1 MSTLYYPDGRA
12 EFGTNSFPFL
22 PSPAWSGLAGSAG
35 SAGSVPIA
43 GRIGQ
48 LAGPHTVLQSR
59 DWDRVQTALGR
70 RTHRFRGPGWSA
82 LVIEESNTL
91 GRIWYLPYGPVA
103 NDVVALEV
111 ALTSLGEAAKKARV
125 AWVRIEPM
133 VSDGSEQMRA
143 PGLRSELLELGAREA
158 PRDIQPRRSRWLD
171 LTQGEDAILAA
182 MTGTNRNLWRRHQD
196 KGLSI
201 ECSRDPGDVE
211 ELISLNRAGA
221 ERKGFVAHDAD
232 YLRTVARTLLTRD
245 SGRVYLTRYEGQ
257 VVASAFVYDSASTRI
272 FAHAGMK
279 PEFRKLRPN
288 QPMIAQAVLDAAE
301 RGAKIADLFGIAP
314 TDSPHH
320 PWAGFTQFKRSFG
333 GRDVEF
339 AGTWDLPVSVP
350 RYAAYRSMRS
360 GRGMAQGMAG
370 ALRGRLRG

>member
-1 MSTLYYPDGRA
+1 MSSLYYPDGRA

-103 NDVVALEV
+103 NDVVALEA

-143 PGLRSELLELGAREA
+143 PGLRSEL
-158 PRDIQPRRSRWLD
+158 
-171 LTQGEDAILAA
+171 
-182 MTGTNRNLWRRHQD
+182 
-196 KGLSI
+196 
-201 ECSRDPGDVE
+201 
-211 ELISLNRAGA
+211 
-221 ERKGFVAHDAD
+221 
-232 YLRTVARTLLTRD
+232 
-245 SGRVYLTRYEGQ
+245 
-257 VVASAFVYDSASTRI
+257 
-272 FAHAGMK
+272 
-279 PEFRKLRPN
+279 
-288 QPMIAQAVLDAAE
+288 
-301 RGAKIADLFGIAP
+301 
-314 TDSPHH
+314 
-320 PWAGFTQFKRSFG
+320 
-333 GRDVEF
+333 
-339 AGTWDLPVSVP
+339 
-350 RYAAYRSMRS
+350 
-360 GRGMAQGMAG
+360 
-370 ALRGRLRG
+370 